1 MEMWR
6 LFPRPLGSL
15 EFTPLFGRTYV
26 LLVMI
31 LSFQKPPVKTGLN
44 YSEGIYLRRK
54 APSRSEER
62 SCVVDWATAAPSG
75 CTHGAGVWSQ

>member
-1 MEMWR
+1 METVSKTLRISRVHPTLWAYICAASYDTE
-6 LFPRPLGSL
+6 FPETS
-15 EFTPLFGRTYV
+15 
-26 LLVMI
+26 
-31 LSFQKPPVKTGLN
+31 VKTGLN